1 MNKGKESF
9 KLCCL
14 ERVCNFTKANIYDR
28 IQFKSICKEI
38 KKKEKKNAWWLPSA
52 MSLEIKYE

>member
-14 ERVCNFTKANIYDR
+14 ERVYNFTKANIYDR

>member
-38 KKKEKKNAWWLPSA
+38 KKKEKKNA
-52 MSLEIKYE
+52 

>member
-9 KLCCL
+9 RLCCL
-14 ERVCNFTKANIYDR
+14 EWVCNFTKANIYDR

-38 KKKEKKNAWWLPSA
+38 KKKEKECMMTTICN
-52 MSLEIKYE
+52 EFRNQI